1 MSTRFEPDY
10 AAARADFAQAARE
23 AGASLESH
31 PHPLRGPAGEAL
43 AVDTAWLGPRDAERV
58 LVTVSATHG
67 VEGIYGSAC
76 QRAHLRRVAREG
88 LPEGQ
93 AMLVVHALN
102 PHGYAWSR
110 RVDHENIDVNRNH
123 VDFTRPLPANPG
135 YATVHRML
143 DALEPTAAGVA
154 AFEQAMG
161 AFVAREGRAAV
172 AAATGGQ
179 HTHPDGIFFGGLAPS
194 WSRRTLEAIVGRWLR
209 QARAIAVL
217 DHHTGLGPHGHTEII
232 CRHPVASRALA
243 LARGWYGSDVTS
255 PGAGESQSAAGEGG
269 VRDAFDA
276 WCPQALVV
284 AVALEVGTID
294 ERLVFFALVADHVLR
309 TRGEPSS
316 PAAEAVRRRMRAA
329 FYCDDDA
336 WRERVLRRSME
347 LHDAAQAG
355 LASLDT
361 PSN

>member
-1 MSTRFEPDY
+1 
-10 AAARADFAQAARE
+10 
-23 AGASLESH
+23 
-31 PHPLRGPAGEAL
+31 
-43 AVDTAWLGPRDAERV
+43 
-58 LVTVSATHG
+58 
-67 VEGIYGSAC
+67 
-76 QRAHLRRVAREG
+76 
-88 LPEGQ
+88 
-93 AMLVVHALN
+93 
-102 PHGYAWSR
+102 
-110 RVDHENIDVNRNH
+110 
-123 VDFTRPLPANPG
+123 
-135 YATVHRML
+135 ML
-143 DALEPTAAGVA
+143 DALEPTAAGMA

-161 AFVAREGRAAV
+161 AFVAREGRAA
-172 AAATGGQ
+172 
-179 HTHPDGIFFGGLAPS
+179 
-194 WSRRTLEAIVGRWLR
+194 
-209 QARAIAVL
+209 IALL

-232 CRHPVASRALA
+232 CRHPVASRPLA

-316 PAAEAVRRRMRAA
+316 PAAEAVRRRIRAA

-355 LASLDT
+355 LAALGR